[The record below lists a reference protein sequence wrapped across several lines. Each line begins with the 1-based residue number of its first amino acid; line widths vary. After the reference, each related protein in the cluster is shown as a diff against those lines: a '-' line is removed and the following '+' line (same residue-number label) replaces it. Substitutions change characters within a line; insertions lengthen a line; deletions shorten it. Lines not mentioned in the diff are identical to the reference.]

1 MGFLPELFLSLLL
14 FWQPAGQTKSVTVH
28 LNPAKTQIRWTLTD
42 VLHTVHGT
50 FALKSGTI
58 TFDPETGAAEG
69 EIVVETESGQSGDG
83 MRDRRMKRE
92 ILETQKYPEAVFRP
106 EKVRGTLQPDGSA
119 TLMVDGTFTIH
130 GSSHPL
136 TLTVQTQMQGAQQ
149 VTATTHFAVPYVA
162 WGMKD
167 PSTFVL
173 RVQKQVDVDV
183 TAAGTVDEAEAETGG
198 R

>member
-1 MGFLPELFLSLLL
+1 MGTLPALFLSLWLVA
-14 FWQPAGQTKSVTVH
+14 QAAGQTPRVTVH
-28 LNPAKTQIRWTLTD
+28 LIPAKTQIRWTLTD

-50 FALKSGTI
+50 FALQSGTV

-69 EIVVETESGQSGDG
+69 EVVVETASGDSGDG
-83 MRDRRMKRE
+83 VRDGRMKKN
-92 ILETQKYPEAVFRP
+92 ILETQKYPEAIFRA
-106 EKVRGTLQPDGSA
+106 EKVRGRLAPGGTA

-136 TLTVQTQMQGAQQ
+136 TLAVQAQMGAGQQ
-149 VTATTHFAVPYVA
+149 VTATTHFVIPYAA

-183 TAAGTVDEAEAETGG
+183 SAAGTVEDAAVP
-198 R
+198 

>member
-1 MGFLPELFLSLLL
+1 MGIFPALLVSLLL
-14 FWQPAGQTKSVTVH
+14 AAQPAGQTRRVTVH

-50 FALKSGTI
+50 FALKDGTV
-58 TFDPETGAAEG
+58 TFDPETGTAQG
-69 EIVVETESGQSGDG
+69 QVVVETASGQSGDD
-83 MRDRRMKRE
+83 MRDRKMRKD
-92 ILETQKYPEAVFRP
+92 ILETQQYPEAIFRP
-106 EKVRGTLQPDGSA
+106 ERVRGRLEPGGTA

-136 TLTVQTQMQGAQQ
+136 TLTVQAQMQSGQQ
-149 VTATTHFAVPYVA
+149 VTATTHFVVPYVA
-162 WGMKD
+162 WGMTD

-173 RVQKQVDVDV
+173 RVQKQVAVDV
-183 TAAGTVDEAEAETGG
+183 TAAGTVEEAAGVT

>member
-1 MGFLPELFLSLLL
+1 MGFLPLLL
-14 FWQPAGQTKSVTVH
+14 FSLALFPGQAGQTKSVTVH

-58 TFDPETGAAEG
+58 TFDPATGAAQG
-69 EIVVETESGQSGDG
+69 ELVVETASGQSGNG
-83 MRDRRMKRE
+83 MRDRRMRKQ
-92 ILETQKYPEAVFRP
+92 ILETQKYPEAIFRAQR
-106 EKVRGTLQPDGSA
+106 VRGDLQPGGTA
-119 TLMVDGTFTIH
+119 NLTVEGTFTIH

-136 TLTVQTQMQGAQQ
+136 TLAVQAQMQGSQQ
-149 VTATTHFAVPYVA
+149 VKATTHFAVPFVA

-167 PSTFVL
+167 PSTLFL
-173 RVQKQVDVDV
+173 RVQKQVEVDV
-183 TAAGTVDEAEAETGG
+183 TAQGTVTEAGETTPA

>member
-1 MGFLPELFLSLLL
+1 MGIFPALLVSLLL
-14 FWQPAGQTKSVTVH
+14 AAQPAGQTRRVTVH

-50 FALKSGTI
+50 FALESGAVV
-58 TFDPETGAAEG
+58 FDPATGAAQG
-69 EIVVETESGQSGDG
+69 EVVVQTASGASGDE
-83 MRDRRMKRE
+83 MRDRKMKRD
-92 ILETQKYPEAVFRP
+92 ILETQKYPEAIFRA
-106 EKVRGTLQPDGSA
+106 EKVRGRLEPGGTS

-136 TLTVQTQMQGAQQ
+136 TLAIQAQMESGDQ
-149 VTATTHFAVPYVA
+149 VTATTHFAIPYVA

-173 RVQKQVDVDV
+173 RVQKRVDVDV
-183 TAAGTVDEAEAETGG
+183 TAVGTVDQAGAAAP
-198 R
+198 